1 MPIPST
7 LAERATGVRPRA
19 ELGENVVNARHATTV
34 VQDAPSPTY
43 RSGLEMNPVDEASFH
58 HMIALE
64 RKRTARSGKP
74 FLLMILEGELGLPAA
89 RGGMLGKILSALSL
103 SIRETDVTGWYKEGA
118 AVGVMFTEISGEER
132 EATVGAMI
140 KRIRGTLRKS
150 LEWAEFDQISIAW
163 HAFPEDWQQG
173 TLQGNP
179 ALYPDLARRERAQK
193 PFRILKRGMDIA
205 GSGLALLLFSPVMLL
220 VSALVKLSSEG
231 PILYKQQRLGQFGQ
245 PFTFLKFRSMYVN
258 NDRDIHR
265 EFMKGVISGEHDGKI
280 EGAEDVVYK
289 MTDDPRITRIGK
301 FMRRTSLDELPQFIN
316 VLRGD
321 MSLVGPRPPI
331 AYEFEEYDIWHR
343 RRVLEI
349 KPGITGLWQIN
360 GRSRVRFDD
369 MVRLDLRYART
380 WSLWLDICILIQ
392 TPAAVLLGDDAY

>member
-1 MPIPST
+1 
-7 LAERATGVRPRA
+7 
-19 ELGENVVNARHATTV
+19 VNSRHASTATV
-34 VQDAPSPTY
+34 DAVSPARLQTGFEA
-43 RSGLEMNPVDEASFH
+43 SLVDEASFH

-74 FLLMILEGELGLPAA
+74 FLLMILEGELGLPVG
-89 RGGMLGKILSALSL
+89 RGGMLSKIVSALSL
-103 SIRETDVTGWYKEGA
+103 SIRETDMTGWYKEGA
-118 AVGVMFTEISGEER
+118 AVGVMFTEISSEDR
-132 EATVGAMI
+132 EATVSAMI
-140 KRIRGTLRKS
+140 KRIRATLRKT
-150 LEWAEFDQISIAW
+150 LDWAEFDQVNISW
-163 HAFPEDWQQG
+163 HAFPEDWHQG
-173 TLQGNP
+173 TLHGNP

-193 PFRILKRGMDIA
+193 PFRILKRAMDVA
-205 GSGLALLLFSPVMLL
+205 GSGLALLLFSPMMVL
-220 VSALVKLSSEG
+220 VAVLVKLSSKG
-231 PILYKQQRLGQFGQ
+231 PILYKQQRLGQFGRS
-245 PFTFLKFRSMYVN
+245 FTFLKFRSMYVD
-258 NDRDIHR
+258 NDSNIHR
-265 EFMKGVISGEHDGKI
+265 EFMKGVISGEHDGKVQA
-280 EGAEDVVYK
+280 EGDVVYK